1 MFKIKVF
8 ILLTVL
14 FTLITYLAGCSTV
27 FSPDHPKA
35 EKGIL
40 DLTQWQFDKDGVI
53 KLDGQWEFYWNQ
65 LLEPHQLEDTS
76 IPKTGYIDVPG
87 TWNHYQVDDYKL
99 PGNGFATYRLHF
111 ITETD
116 ERLGLKIPSVFT
128 AYKLYINGELIASA
142 GTVGNSK
149 ETMVPQYLPQ
159 IALFEPQPG
168 ENEIIIQVSNY
179 HHRSGGLLEALI
191 LGNEKQITGL
201 RERNIAYELFVFGS
215 LVIIGIYH
223 IALFIIIKKDKAPLY
238 FGLFCLLV
246 GIRTILVGERFLIYL
261 FPDFSWEA
269 ALKLQTLTFYLSV
282 PLIIMFFNSVF
293 PEDFQAKITKL
304 IQLVGAFFACLVLLT
319 PARVFTVFSP
329 AFQLFALIVIIYMI
343 VNFIRIIYRKEKN
356 GRLII
361 IGCIALIIASINDI
375 AFYNIWLN
383 DHSVPFLR
391 NIVRAGNIS
400 SIGQLIFVLLNSLE
414 LSRKFGLALVERE
427 KMTAQL
433 QEINLNLDKLVQK
446 RTKALEEY
454 REQIEQQKA
463 ELEKVNKALQVLS
476 LKDPLTDL
484 WNRRHYD
491 RTIQL
496 EWNRSLRNKYP
507 LALMM
512 IDIDNFKA
520 YNDYYGH
527 KAGDECLVKVA
538 QTTQE
543 FFRRASD
550 LVVRYG
556 GEEFVVIMPGLGKDE
571 AVNMALLLRKA
582 IEELHIPHKHSS
594 VSPWVT
600 VSIGVTST
608 VPDKN
613 GSPQQLFLAVDK
625 ALYEAKAAGRNQV
638 KYLPMEPVSQE
649 TDQGDSPGD
658 RSQ

>member
-1 MFKIKVF
+1 MFNRQFF
-8 ILLTVL
+8 ILSLIF
-14 FTLITYLAGCSTV
+14 FTLIIYLSGCSTV
-27 FSPDHPKA
+27 FLPDQPKA
-35 EKGIL
+35 EQGIL
-40 DLTQWQFDKDGVI
+40 DLTQWQFEKDGVI

-65 LLEPHQLEDTS
+65 LLESHQLKNS
-76 IPKTGYIDVPG
+76 GIAMTGYISVPG
-87 TWNHYQVDDYKL
+87 TWNHYNVDHKEL
-99 PGNGFATYRLHF
+99 SGNGFATYRLRF
-111 ITETD
+111 ITEAD
-116 ERLGLKIPSVFT
+116 ERLGLKIPRVFT
-128 AYKLYINGELIASA
+128 SYKLYINGEQIASA
-142 GTVGNSK
+142 GTVGSSR
-149 ETMVPQYLPQ
+149 ETMTPQYLPQ

-168 ENEIIIQVSNY
+168 ENEIIIQVANY
-179 HHRSGGLLEALI
+179 FHRSGGLSEALI

-201 RERNIAYELFVFGS
+201 RDRSVAYELFLFGS
-215 LVIIGIYH
+215 LIIIGIYH
-223 IALFIIIKKDKAPLY
+223 ITLFFFIKKDKAPLY
-238 FGLFCLLV
+238 FGLFCSLIGIRTLLV
-246 GIRTILVGERFLIYL
+246 GESFFIYL

-269 ALKLQTLTFYLSV
+269 AQKFQTLAFYLGV
-282 PLIIMFFNSVF
+282 PLIIMFFNSLF
-293 PEDFQAKITKL
+293 PEDFQAKITK
-304 IQLVGAFFACLVLLT
+304 IINWVGAGFACLVLLT
-319 PARVFTVFSP
+319 PARIFTIFNP
-329 AFQLFALIVIIYMI
+329 AFQLFVFIVIIYTI
-343 VNFIRIIYRKEKN
+343 VNFIRIIRRKEKN

-361 IGCIALIIASINDI
+361 LGGIALAIASLNDI
-375 AFYNIWLN
+375 AFSSIWLN
-383 DHSVPFLR
+383 DHSAPLLR
-391 NIVRAGNIS
+391 NIVRTGNLS
-400 SIGQLIFVLLNSLE
+400 SVGQLIFVLLNSLE
-414 LSRKFGLALVERE
+414 LARKFAHALVERE

-433 QEINLNLDKLVQK
+433 QEINLNLDKLVHK

-454 REQIEQQKA
+454 REQIENQKA

-496 EWNRSLRNKYP
+496 EWNRSLRHKYP

-520 YNDYYGH
+520 YNDCYGH

-571 AVNMALLLRKA
+571 AVNMAQLLRKA

-608 VPDKN
+608 IPDMK

-638 KYLPMEPVSQE
+638 KYLPMQPAEE

>member
-1 MFKIKVF
+1 MVIRKLF
-8 ILLTVL
+8 ILSIVF
-14 FTLITYLAGCSTV
+14 FTLILYLSGCSTV
-27 FSPDHPKA
+27 FSPYQPKA

-40 DLTQWQFDKDGVI
+40 DLTQWEFEKDGVI

-65 LLEPHQLEDTS
+65 LLEPHQLTDTS
-76 IPKTGYIDVPG
+76 IPKTGYINVPG
-87 TWNHYQVDDYKL
+87 TWNHYKVNDEEMSGD
-99 PGNGFATYRLHF
+99 GFATYRLHF
-111 ITETD
+111 ITEAD
-116 ERLGLKIPSVFT
+116 ERLGLKIPSVFS
-128 AYKLYINGELIASA
+128 AYKLYLNGKLIASA

-159 IALFEPQPG
+159 IALFKPQPG

-179 HHRSGGLLEALI
+179 YHRSGGLLEALT
-191 LGNEKQITGL
+191 LGSEKQITSL
-201 RERNIAYELFVFGS
+201 RERSIAYELFLSGC
-215 LVIIGIYH
+215 LIIIGIYH
-223 IALFIIIKKDKAPLY
+223 IALFFFIKKDKAPLY
-238 FGLFCLLV
+238 FGLFCLLI
-246 GIRTILVGERFLIYL
+246 GIRTILVGERFFIYL

-269 ALKLQTLTFYLSV
+269 ALKLQTLTFYLGV
-282 PLIIMFFNSVF
+282 PSIIMFFNSVF
-293 PEDFQAKITKL
+293 PDDFQAKITK
-304 IQLVGAFFACLVLLT
+304 IINLVSAGFAGFVLLT
-319 PARVFTVFSP
+319 PARIFTIFNP
-329 AFQLFALIVIIYMI
+329 AFQLFAIIVIIYML
-343 VNFIRIIYRKEKN
+343 VNFMRIIRRKEKK
-356 GRLII
+356 GRLIV
-361 IGCIALIIASINDI
+361 IGCIVLIIASINDI
-375 AFYNIWLN
+375 AFYSIWLN
-383 DHSVPFLR
+383 DHSVPLLR
-391 NIVRAGNIS
+391 SIVRTGNLS
-400 SIGQLIFVLLNSLE
+400 SIGQLLFVVLNSLE
-414 LSRKFGLALVERE
+414 LAGKFGHALVERE

-491 RTIQL
+491 RTIYL
-496 EWNRSLRNKYP
+496 EWNRSLRHKYP
-507 LALMM
+507 IALMM
-512 IDIDNFKA
+512 LDIDNFKA
-520 YNDYYGH
+520 YNDCYGH

-538 QTTQE
+538 QTTKE

-556 GEEFVVIMPGLGKDE
+556 GEEFIVIMPGLGKDE

-582 IEELHIPHKHSS
+582 IEELYIPHKHSS

-638 KYLPMEPVSQE
+638 KYLPMEP
-649 TDQGDSPGD
+649 TDQGDNSPA
-658 RSQ
+658 RLA

>member
-1 MFKIKVF
+1 MFERKLF
-8 ILLTVL
+8 ILSIVF
-14 FTLITYLAGCSTV
+14 FTLILYLSGCSTL
-27 FSPDHPKA
+27 FSPDQPKA

-40 DLTQWQFDKDGVI
+40 DLTQWQFEEDGVI
-53 KLDGQWEFYWNQ
+53 KLNGQWEFYWNQ
-65 LLEPHQLEDTS
+65 LLEPHQFKDTG
-76 IPKTGYIDVPG
+76 IAMTGYINVPG
-87 TWNHYQVDDYKL
+87 TWNHYKVDYKEL
-99 PGNGFATYRLHF
+99 SCYGFATYRLHF
-111 ITETD
+111 ISEAD

-179 HHRSGGLLEALI
+179 YHRNGGLLEALI

-201 RERNIAYELFVFGS
+201 RDRSVAYELFLFGS
-215 LVIIGIYH
+215 LIIIGIYH
-223 IALFIIIKKDKAPLY
+223 ITLFCFIKKDKSPLY
-238 FGLFCLLV
+238 FGLFCLLI
-246 GIRTILVGERFLIYL
+246 GIRTLLVGESFFIYL

-269 ALKLQTLTFYLSV
+269 AQKFQTLAFYLGV

-293 PEDFQAKITKL
+293 PEDFQSKLTKI
-304 IQLVGAFFACLVLLT
+304 INWVGAGFATLVLLT
-319 PARVFTVFSP
+319 PARIFTIFNP
-329 AFQLFALIVIIYMI
+329 AFQLFVFIVIIYTI
-343 VNFIRIIYRKEKN
+343 VNFIRIIRRKEKN

-361 IGCIALIIASINDI
+361 LGGIALAIASLNDI
-375 AFYNIWLN
+375 AFSSIWLN
-383 DHSVPFLR
+383 DHSAPLLR
-391 NIVRAGNIS
+391 NIVRTSNLS
-400 SIGQLIFVLLNSLE
+400 SVGQLIFVLLNSLE
-414 LSRKFGLALVERE
+414 LSRKFAHALVERE

-433 QEINLNLDKLVQK
+433 QEINLNLDKLVHK

-454 REQIEQQKA
+454 REQIENQKA

-496 EWNRSLRNKYP
+496 EWNRSLRHKYP

-520 YNDYYGH
+520 YNDCYGH

-571 AVNMALLLRKA
+571 AVNMAQLLRKA

-638 KYLPMEPVSQE
+638 KYLPMEPLAQE
-649 TDQGDSPGD
+649 TDQGDSPD
-658 RSQ
+658 DQSQ